1 MTHADLAT
9 LKKQV
14 KDIHVRYPDLSI
26 DNAFVLWFMSSYLV
40 EDEKAAREYLVGG
53 PSDWGVDAIFTDNT
67 NRKVFLVQ
75 TKYRTKE
82 SVTLESRSD
91 LRAFGQLAN
100 ALLGDGSVLRDLLD
114 KADEKIKDRAA
125 NAHRLLK
132 KSGFSL
138 HLYFVTTGRVS
149 RAIADE
155 AREIVENAPGPA
167 ELTIFNRSQVLSHLQ
182 DWLIDAA
189 PSVPFLDLEIE
200 PSSGIIK
207 RSDPKT
213 NTDSWVFSMKGTDVG
228 ALFAAVGVRLF
239 ARNIRGFLGR
249 DTDVN
254 LAIRDTLQRCP
265 ENFWYYNNGVTLVCD
280 SAGRADQG
288 MREILRVSNP
298 QVINGQ
304 QTTRMLREFGS
315 KKASLLVRVI
325 AVPRSKDGGE
335 SKYEEL
341 VGNIVQATNWQ
352 NEITGSDL
360 RSNDLEQVRIQ
371 RELRRLNYEYLRKRQ
386 AKHEVKR
393 LFGTSRAFQVK
404 KEELAK
410 AVAACDFD
418 PALIREGTERLFQK
432 DIYSS
437 IFNGRPAKTYLAIA
451 HLDRIVRAESRGRP
465 EWGYARWAVLNHA
478 WQNLEADIGREPGR
492 SKFIYICERNKERH
506 HVAGLENYVS
516 HTYRAALRFFRE
528 KRGWGEKALDASG
541 FFKRKELDDRFR
553 KFWVSSSNPTRGK
566 ARTALLKFE
575 KALRDFEIE

>member
-1 MTHADLAT
+1 MSRAELAT
-9 LKKQV
+9 LKKHV
-14 KDIHVRYPDLSI
+14 NDIHVRYPDLTI

-40 EDEKAAREYLVGG
+40 EDEKAAKDCLVGG
-53 PSDWGVDAIFTDNT
+53 PSDWGVDAIFIDNT

-75 TKYRTKE
+75 AKYRTNQ

-100 ALLGDGSVLRDLLD
+100 ALHGDGSVLRNMLENV
-114 KADEKIKDRAA
+114 DEKISDRAT

-149 RAIADE
+149 LGLENE

-167 ELTIFNRSQVLSHLQ
+167 ELTIFNRRQVLSHLD

-200 PSSGIIK
+200 PGSGIIT

-213 NTDSWVFSMKGTDVG
+213 NADSWVFSMKGTDVG
-228 ALFAAVGVRLF
+228 ALYAAVGVRLF

-254 LAIRDTLQRCP
+254 IAIRDTLQRCP

-288 MREILRVSNP
+288 MREVLRVCNP
-298 QVINGQ
+298 QIINGQ

-325 AVPRSKDGGE
+325 AVPRSQDGGE
-335 SKYEEL
+335 SKFEEL
-341 VGNIVQATNWQ
+341 VGDIVQATNWQ
-352 NEITGSDL
+352 NEIKGSDL
-360 RSNDLEQVRIQ
+360 RSNDFEQVRIQ
-371 RELRRLNYEYLRKRQ
+371 RELRRLDYEYLRKRQ
-386 AKHEVKR
+386 AKGEIKR
-393 LFGTSRAFQVK
+393 LFGISRAFQIT

-410 AVAACDFD
+410 AVAACEFD
-418 PALIREGTERLFQK
+418 PARIREGTERLFQE
-432 DIYSS
+432 DIYSR

-451 HLDRIVRAESRGRP
+451 HLDRIVRAGSRHRP
-465 EWGYARWAVLNHA
+465 EWGYARWIVLNHA
-478 WQNLEADIGREPGR
+478 WQNLEPEIGHEPER
-492 SKFIYICERNKERH
+492 SKFIYICERHRPL
-506 HVAGLENYVS
+506 GLESYVS
-516 HTYRAALRFFRE
+516 ATYRAALRFFRE
-528 KRGWGEKALDASG
+528 KRGRGEQALDASG
-541 FFKRKELDDRFR
+541 FFRHKDLDDRFQ
-553 KFWVSSSNPTRGK
+553 KFWASSSNPTRGK
-566 ARTALLKFE
+566 ARTAFLKFS
-575 KALRDFEIE
+575 KALREFEVE